1 MGKLEPKV
9 YITKPL
15 EELNRKERL
24 KLKSKFL
31 AEITELGKKADIKDQ
46 KALDAL
52 GYRIFIPFKA
62 A

>member
-9 YITKPL
+9 YIAKPL
-15 EELNRKERL
+15 EELNRKNRL
-24 KLKSKFL
+24 ELKSKL
-31 AEITELGKKADIKDQ
+31 LTKITELGKKADIKDQ